1 MTRSLARG
9 DYHMRLEMLARAA
22 LLGGTAMVALATPAF
37 AQTVDQANAE
47 AVVQPEDQEAATA
60 EEATGQ
66 IVVTARRRD
75 EALQDVPIAVT
86 AYSGDQL
93 ERQGTLDITE
103 LGDTTPN
110 LTLKP
115 SRGTNST
122 LTAFIRGV
130 GQQDPVAGFEQ
141 GVGIYIDD
149 VYLNRPQATVLDIYD
164 VDRIEIL
171 RGPQGT
177 LYGRNTV
184 GGAVKYVTRRLSSD
198 PTFSVKANI
207 GTYKQRD
214 LIVSGSVPVADGLQI
229 GASVARLT
237 RDGFGKNL
245 TTGAENY
252 DKDIWAV
259 RGTVEVE
266 PDDAIFVRL
275 SGDYSW
281 DNSGAR
287 GGHRLIPG
295 LKGGAPVLDNVYDTR
310 GGLIDPEQLVKG
322 GGVTGLVEVEVAD
335 GLKLR
340 SITSYRQ
347 DESTTPIDFDTLAVV
362 DFDVPAIYKNKQF
375 SQEAQLLVERGRL
388 NGLIGFYYLDANA
401 LTAFDVRVYQLLNGL
416 AAHTFSE
423 IDTKTSAVFAD
434 LSYDLTDQISVSL
447 GGRYTWDKR
456 TGDIF
461 RQRFLG
467 GGSPIFGGAG
477 IPFLG
482 VQTDFE
488 GSAKFRKFTP
498 RASISYEPDA
508 NNTLY
513 LSFSQGFKG
522 GGFDPRSST
531 LNAPDLDND
540 GTISDAEIAEYVAF
554 SPETVNS
561 YEFGYKA
568 SLFDR
573 RLYLAAALFRA
584 DYTDVQIPGSLP
596 CISGGQP
603 SFCGVVDNA
612 GKARLQGVELEANAT
627 VARDFAS
634 PGDRLNISG
643 TLGYIDAQYKEFVS
657 NIPVGG
663 VNKPTDV
670 SQFRNFQNTP
680 KWTLSGTLD
689 YSTPAFGGR
698 LNANTTLSYRSKTFQ
713 SEAEIPV
720 LDQPGYALLDAN
732 IVWRAAGGRWSV
744 GLHGKNLTD
753 KQYKI
758 AGYNF
763 LDFDLATGAI
773 RQPPKPGAGL
783 GLEGVLSAFYGAPR
797 QVYLSLGFKF

>member
-1 MTRSLARG
+1 MSTRFDLATRA
-9 DYHMRLEMLARAA
+9 LLFASAAA
-22 LLGGTAMVALATPAF
+22 LAIPGSATAQSVEPT
-37 AQTVDQANAE
+37 NAE
-47 AVVQPEDQEAATA
+47 AAQPEPAAAEAEVDQGT
-60 EEATGQ
+60 TGE
-66 IVVTARRRD
+66 IVVTARRRN

-86 AYSGDQL
+86 AYTGEQL
-93 ERQGTLDITE
+93 ERQGSLDITD
-103 LGDTTPN
+103 LADTTPN

-149 VYLNRPQATVLDIYD
+149 VYLNRPQASVLDIYD
-164 VDRIEIL
+164 VDRIEVL

-184 GGAVKYVTRRLSSD
+184 GGAVKYVTRRLSNE
-198 PTFSVKANI
+198 PTLSVRANI

-214 LIVSGSVPVADGLQI
+214 LIVSGSVPIADGFKV

-252 DKDIWAV
+252 DKDIWAA
-259 RGTVEVE
+259 RGTIELE
-266 PDDAIFVRL
+266 PENAIFVRL
-275 SGDYSW
+275 SGDYTW
-281 DNSGAR
+281 DNSNAR

-295 LKGGAPVLDNVYDTR
+295 LFGGAPVLDDVYDTR
-310 GGLIDPEQLVKG
+310 GGLIDPEQQVKG
-322 GGVTGLVEVEVAD
+322 GGVTGLAEIEVAE

-347 DESTTPIDFDTLAVV
+347 DESATPIDFDTLAVV
-362 DFDVPAIYKNKQF
+362 DFDVPAIYENKQF
-375 SQEAQLLVERGRL
+375 SQEVQLLVERGRL

-423 IDTKTSAVFAD
+423 IGTKTSAVFAD
-434 LSYDLTDQISVSL
+434 FSYDLTDQISVSL

-456 TGDIF
+456 TGDIL
-461 RQRFLG
+461 RRRFLG

-477 IPFLG
+477 IPFLA

-513 LSFSQGFKG
+513 LSYSQGFKG

-531 LNAPDLDND
+531 PNAPDLDND
-540 GTISDAEIAEYVAF
+540 GTISDAEVTEYVGF
-554 SPETVNS
+554 NPETVNS
-561 YEFGYKA
+561 YEFGYKG

-573 RLYLAAALFRA
+573 RLYVAAALFRA
-584 DYTDVQIPGSLP
+584 DYADVQIPGSIP
-596 CISGGQP
+596 CVSGGQP

-612 GKARLQGVELEANAT
+612 GKARMQGVEVEANAT

-634 PGDRLNISG
+634 SGDRLSIAG
-643 TLGYIDAQYKEFVS
+643 TLGYIDAEYKEFVS
-657 NIPVGG
+657 NILVGG
-663 VNKPTDV
+663 VNVPTDV
-670 SQFRNFQNTP
+670 TEFRNFQNTP
-680 KWTLSGTLD
+680 KWTMSGTLD
-689 YSTPAFGGR
+689 YSTPAFGGK

-720 LDQPGYALLDAN
+720 LDQDGYALLDAN
-732 IVWRAAGGRWSV
+732 IVWRSAGGRWSV

-773 RQPPKPGAGL
+773 RQPPRPGAGL

-797 QVYLSLGFKF
+797 QVYLSLGYKF